1 MADRIGS
8 IMEIY
13 NDAKNYNNRMFDFG
27 FNAETAPTKNVL
39 GVIENEKVT
48 MVEYPFNGIGV
59 RKIMKGFDAVDF
71 AIVEELGRSKYLS
84 SIQIYQ
90 YIYCH
95 KIAKHEQAYRFALK
109 AAANPF
115 VAMDR

>member
-1 MADRIGS
+1 
-8 IMEIY
+8 MEIY

-48 MVEYPFNGIGV
+48 MVEYPFNGLGV

-90 YIYCH
+90 YIRLRGLYVSRDGIRNRIN
-95 KIAKHEQAYRFALK
+95 K
-109 AAANPF
+109 F
-115 VAMDR
+115 VVIGYML